1 MGDLKEACGSTEGI
15 VTGPARGMV
24 MICPE
29 CQQEIQI
36 NDPER
41 FNRLA
46 TMCSSCAAQQARDN
60 EKRLRDR
67 RLCRKCPHVKGGGC
81 LYYEATLA
89 LRFTVPDGEINLIRL
104 ARCQSDF
111 ADTSTGEWRLGRR
124 AMKELAELRPED
136 GPREVTHPLL
146 QLQKTKGP

>member
-1 MGDLKEACGSTEGI
+1 MTA
-15 VTGPARGMV
+15 V
-24 MICPE
+24 CPE
-29 CQQEIQI
+29 CNREIVI
-36 NDPER
+36 NDPEH
-41 FNRLA
+41 FNCFA
-46 TMCSSCAAQQARDN
+46 TMCSGCAIQKARDN

-81 LYYEATLA
+81 LYYEVTLA

-124 AMKELAELRPED
+124 SMKELAKLRPED
-136 GPREVTHPLL
+136 GPREVAHPLL